1 MKKRLKNGLI
11 KVLIFLAVLSGMYCL
26 WCHFLT
32 DNVIWKKV
40 KINGVSIQGMTT
52 DEAKAA
58 VLKDFQEKYEN
69 TKMTVTLNGKEF
81 SVAIYP
87 ILGIDIDAIIE
98 EAYSLGHGAW
108 LEHGTDRIW
117 LMNSGSR
124 EEVTVMPTAQNRE
137 KLDAALEESGIQDE
151 SSLGKF
157 RVVPDMDALK
167 EEILSCISSEQ
178 YDAAISCPVTRVRT
192 LSYADLLGT
201 YTTYGGGT
209 EDRITNLKLAVA
221 ACNGIQLQPGQ
232 IFSYNDTLGPRTAER
247 GYKDAT
253 VIVNGEYETGIGGGI
268 CQISTT
274 LFMACLN
281 ADLTIVE
288 RYNHAARV
296 DYVDDGLDAAVVWE
310 EQDFRFRNN
319 LSYPVKITAAYDEKE
334 ESVTVSIYGIKEN
347 TNTVEITTEQSDADT
362 CRTYRSV
369 YNEAG
374 ELLRKE
380 EVAYSHYKQ

>member
-11 KVLIFLAVLSGMYCL
+11 KVLIFLALLFGMYCL

-52 DEAKAA
+52 EEAKAA
-58 VLKDFQEKYEN
+58 VLKDFQEKYKN
-69 TKMTVTLNGKEF
+69 TRVTVTLNGKEF

-87 ILGIDIDAIIE
+87 VLGIEIDAIID
-98 EAYSLGHGAW
+98 EAYSLGHGSWFA
-108 LEHGTDRIW
+108 HGTDRIW

-124 EEVTVMPTAQNRE
+124 EEVTVMPTIQSPE
-137 KLDAALEESGIQDE
+137 KLDTALEESGIQNE

-157 RVVPDMDALK
+157 RIVPDMDALK
-167 EEILSCISSEQ
+167 EEILSYISSEQ
-178 YDAAISCPVTRVRT
+178 YDATISCPVTRVRT

-209 EDRITNLKLAVA
+209 ADRITNLKLAVA

-281 ADLTIVE
+281 ADLNIVE

-347 TNTVEITTEQSDADT
+347 TNTVEITTEHSDADT